1 MPLLDRKGLLRALRA
16 LDEELGNV
24 GIRGEV
30 FVVGGAAMALAYDVR
45 RSTVDVD
52 AVFAPSA
59 EVRKAAR
66 AVSERLGLEADWL
79 NDAAKAFLPG
89 DDPDRVGVYEGHH
102 LSVAAASPRFLLAMK
117 LLAARVERDTD
128 DIRALYKMC
137 GFETAEDGMALVEQ
151 AYPTAIIPPRTQFLL
166 QELFPIK
173 EKARA
178 HDRSRRHEGPDLGL

>member
-1 MPLLDRKGLLRALRA
+1 MPLLGRDEILHALRA
-16 LDEELGNV
+16 LDEELGRM

-59 EVRKAAR
+59 DVRKASRDVADH
-66 AVSERLGLEADWL
+66 LGLESDWL

-89 DDPDRVGVYEGHH
+89 DDPNRIGVYEGPH

-128 DIRALYKMC
+128 DIKALYKMC
-137 GFETAEDGMALVEQ
+137 GLETAEDGMDLVEQ
-151 AYPTAIIPPRTQFLL
+151 AYPAAIIPPRTQFLL
-166 QELFPIK
+166 EELFPPR
-173 EKARA
+173 EQNRA
-178 HDRSRRHEGPDLGL
+178 HEGERGREGPGLEP